1 MKKIYST
8 SEEYVYDPSFNLLEA
23 RRKMI
28 LKCLKDFQDKP
39 LTFIANK
46 LEISVKEL
54 HREMKDMKIFR
65 AFRTEYFEII

>member
-1 MKKIYST
+1 MAVLYKFSY
-8 SEEYVYDPSFNLLEA
+8 FLLYQYQ
-23 RRKMI
+23 
-28 LKCLKDFQDKP
+28 DFQDKP
-39 LTFIANK
+39 LIFIANK